1 MIKTK
6 CIFLIISIIATFSQC
21 NAKIIIKENTTV
33 NDINLDENLF
43 FLMDSTNSYTLK
55 QVLSPEFSHKFT
67 QAEKS
72 TFFHKKNIPT
82 QWYKIPLQNKTQE
95 VQSIILQINSALI
108 EKINLFS
115 SFDSVFYTGGNSYPY
130 YQRQIESNVFL
141 YELRILPKKE
151 GVICIKIEKQETPLF
166 LPFKIIDKKTYYK
179 KLYYQTIF
187 DAAIY
192 TLASFLIISLLILYR
207 KKEKYF
213 LYFLGLILSLV
224 FYALYRDTL
233 LFKTLIPDYP
243 ILNEKIGHSLI
254 YLTLFFTLSFQIEY
268 LSTKLKNSLRKI
280 AKFIIILL
288 SISFLLSFFSYS
300 QTFNFWIQIIFLI
313 FILLF
318 SIYSLTLAK
327 KLKKEDYPFFVSILI
342 VLNTYLFFN
351 IIFHFDIKT
360 FDIGILT
367 IQTEKIVLLFS
378 TFTVAYLFLFSFKTW
393 QRKISGMN
401 ENLEILVKERTLQL
415 KTQQEELKSQQEEL
429 LIQKEVL
436 QIQREEMRAQKELL
450 LIKNKELQK
459 LSLIAS
465 KTDNLIYIF
474 KPNGELDWFN
484 SSFDFVV
491 GMSYETY
498 KHSPP
503 INIIDISLNKN
514 IKHVLQTCLREKVM
528 TAYES
533 IYHSPENIEMWFH
546 TTLTPILNEDDQVT
560 LFIAID
566 TNITKQKQYETML
579 NEQKQDAEKQKQIAI
594 KHKEEAEEQQKEMT
608 DSIRYAKRIQS
619 AIIPKV
625 RQIQRDFPDSF
636 ILFLPKDIVSGDF
649 YWYHRIGDKYF
660 IAAVDCTGHGVPG
673 AFMSIIGNYLLNSI
687 IIHNNIE
694 DPAEILKHLNRKIKI
709 ALQADQRS
717 ENSDGMD
724 ISIAVIDKK
733 ENTLNYAAALRP
745 MFLFS
750 NNDFIEAKGDKI
762 PITSSI
768 SDIVLSS
775 FKTQHYTFNPGDM
788 FYLFSDGIIDQFG
801 GDKDKKF
808 LTKRFKQLLFNIK
821 DMPMKQQKEH
831 IKKAFDDWKGINK
844 QVDDV
849 LVMGV
854 KY

>member
-1 MIKTK
+1 MIRTK
-6 CIFLIISIIATFSQC
+6 YIVLIISIIATFSQC
-21 NAKIIIKENTTV
+21 YAKIIIKENTTT
-33 NDINLDENLF
+33 NDISLNENLF
-43 FLMDSTNSYTLK
+43 FLIDSTNSYTLK
-55 QVLSPEFSHKFT
+55 QVLSSEFSNKFI

-72 TFFHKKNIPT
+72 TFFYKKNVPT

-95 VQSIILQINSALI
+95 VQSVILQINTSLI

-130 YQRQIESNVFL
+130 YQRQMNDNIFL
-141 YELRILPKKE
+141 YEFKISPKKE
-151 GVICIKIEKQETPLF
+151 GVICIKVEKQASPLF
-166 LPFKIIDKKTYYK
+166 LPFKLIEKKTYYK

-187 DAAIY
+187 DVTIY
-192 TLASFLIISLLILYR
+192 TLTAFLLISLLILYR

-213 LYFLGLILSLV
+213 LYFLGLILSLL

-243 ILNEKIGHSLI
+243 ILNKKIGNSLI
-254 YLTLFFTLSFQIEY
+254 YLTFFFILYFQIEY
-268 LSTKLKNSLRKI
+268 LSVKLKNNLKKIVKI
-280 AKFIIILL
+280 ATFL
-288 SISFLLSFFSYS
+288 SLISFLISFFTYS
-300 QTFNFWIQIIFLI
+300 QSFNFWIRIIFL
-313 FILLF
+313 FFTLLF
-318 SIYSLTLAK
+318 SSYAIFLADKYRK
-327 KLKKEDYPFFVSILI
+327 KTFTFFASTLI
-342 VLNTYLFFN
+342 VLNIYLFFN
-351 IIFHFDIKT
+351 IVSGFDIKT
-360 FDIGILT
+360 FDVGILT
-367 IQTEKIVLLFS
+367 IETEKIVLLFS
-378 TFTVAYLFLFSFKTW
+378 AFTIAYLFLFSFKTW
-393 QRKISGMN
+393 QKQISGMN
-401 ENLEILVKERTLQL
+401 ENLEILVKERTRQL

-484 SSFDFVV
+484 SSFDFVM

-498 KHSPP
+498 KNSPP

-514 IKHVLQTCLREKVM
+514 IKHVLKACLREKVM
-528 TAYES
+528 IAYES
-533 IYHSPENIEMWFH
+533 IYRSPENIEMWFH
-546 TTLTPILNEDDQVT
+546 TTLTPILNEDDEVT

-733 ENTLNYAAALRP
+733 ENTLDYAAALRP

-808 LTKRFKQLLFNIK
+808 LTKRFKQLLFTIK
-821 DMPMKQQKEH
+821 EFPMKQQKEH

-849 LVMGV
+849 LVMGI

>member
-6 CIFLIISIIATFSQC
+6 WILLIVSIIALYNHC
-21 NAKIIIKENTTV
+21 YAKIIIKENTRI
-33 NDINLDENLF
+33 NDISLSENLF
-43 FLMDSTNSYTLK
+43 FLIDSTNSYTLK
-55 QVLSPEFSHKFT
+55 QVLSPEFKNKFIQT
-67 QAEKS
+67 DKC
-72 TFFHKKNIPT
+72 TFFYKKDIPT
-82 QWYKIPLQNKTQE
+82 QWYKIPIENRTQE
-95 VQSIILQINSALI
+95 PQSFILQINTALI

-130 YQRQIESNVFL
+130 YQRQIDDNIFL
-141 YELRILPKKE
+141 YEFRILPKKE
-151 GVICIKIEKQETPLF
+151 GVICIKVEKQDAPLF
-166 LPFKIIDKKTYYK
+166 LPFKIIDKEVYYE

-187 DAAIY
+187 DATNY
-192 TLASFLIISLLILYR
+192 TLAIFLLISLLILYR

-213 LYFLGLILSLV
+213 LYFLGIILSMV
-224 FYALYRDTL
+224 FYAFYRDTL
-233 LFKTLIPDYP
+233 LFKTFLPEYP
-243 ILNEKIGHSLI
+243 ILNTKIGHSLI
-254 YLTLFFTLSFQIEY
+254 YLTLFFILYFQVEY
-268 LSTKLKNSLRKI
+268 LSAKINNTLKKI
-280 AKFIIILL
+280 AKFVSILL
-288 SISFLLSFFSYS
+288 AISFLFSFFTYS
-300 QTFNFWIQIIFLI
+300 QNLNFWIQIIFLI
-313 FILLF
+313 FTLLF
-318 SIYSLTLAK
+318 SVHSVFLAN
-327 KLKKEDYPFFVSILI
+327 KLRKEDYLFFISMLVIFDA
-342 VLNTYLFFN
+342 YLFFN
-351 IIFHFDIKT
+351 IVLDFDIKT
-360 FDIGILT
+360 FNIKILT

-378 TFTVAYLFLFSFKTW
+378 SVATAYLFLFSFKSW
-393 QRKISGMN
+393 QRQISGMN

-436 QIQREEMRAQKELL
+436 QVQREEMRAQKELL
-450 LIKNKELQK
+450 LIKNKELKK

-484 SSFDFVV
+484 SSFDFVM

-498 KHSPP
+498 KNSSPV
-503 INIIDISLNKN
+503 NIIDISLNKN
-514 IKHVLQTCLREKVM
+514 IRHVLQTCLREKTM
-528 TAYES
+528 IAYES
-533 IYHSPENIEMWFH
+533 IYYSLENKEMWFH
-546 TTLTPILNEDDQVT
+546 TTLTPILNEENQVT

-594 KHKEEAEEQQKEMT
+594 KHKEEAEEQQKEIT

-687 IIHNNIE
+687 IIHNNIG

-709 ALQADQRS
+709 ALQTDQRS
-717 ENSDGMD
+717 ESSDGMD

-733 ENTLNYAAALRP
+733 ENTLDYAAALRP

-750 NNDFIEAKGDKI
+750 NNNFIEAKGDKI

-775 FKTQHYTFNPGDM
+775 FKTQHYTFNPGDT
-788 FYLFSDGIIDQFG
+788 FYLFSDGMIDQFG
-801 GDKDKKF
+801 GDKGKKF
-808 LTKRFKQLLFNIK
+808 LTKRFKQLLFSIK

-844 QVDDV
+844 QVDDI
-849 LVMGV
+849 LVMGI